1 VAEAP
6 WMPELAVEND
16 VSGQYYDVDFFVGKE
31 QDLLPY
37 SLLPVQ
43 PFSS

>member
-6 WMPELAVEND
+6 WMPGLAVEND
-16 VSGQYYDVDFFVGKE
+16 VSGQYYGVDFFGVKE
-31 QDLLPY
+31 QDLLPC